1 MTDTRGVER
10 RLAPLLLFVLIAST
24 VPLSG
29 TVSAGGAQT
38 LTVVSR
44 GSGGGTVTSSPAGI
58 DCGATCSAGFGS
70 GTVVDLTATANA
82 KSTFLGWG
90 GACTGSGSCQV
101 TMNSAMTVRATFRTS
116 YRPDAWI
123 KLCGLSTGCTI
134 DPLPHP
140 WRGNDVYN
148 ATGAKQKIAVRLDD
162 GEGVRFWIT
171 LQNDGALGDT
181 FVIQG
186 CKGNPR
192 FVVNAVLVGLYK
204 RPDWRAEKIT
214 KEFKAG
220 TAEFTFPPWSA
231 GKKVHLTLNIV
242 APTTAEGVTYDCPI
256 TVSATSHPAASD
268 TLLATMT
275 TF

>member
-1 MTDTRGVER
+1 MNR

-29 TVSAGGAQT
+29 AVSAGGAQT
-38 LTVVSR
+38 LTVVTR

-70 GTVVDLTATANA
+70 GTVVDLTATTNA
-82 KSTFLGWG
+82 KSTFIGWRG
-90 GACTGSGSCQV
+90 GCTGNGSCQV
-101 TMNSAMTVRATFRTS
+101 TMNSATTVRATFRTS

-148 ATGAKQKIAVRLDD
+148 ATGAKQKLAVRLDD

-171 LQNDGALGDT
+171 LQNDGALGDR

-220 TAEFTFPPWSA
+220 TAEFTFPPWSD

-242 APTTAEGVTYDCPI
+242 APTTAEGVTYECPI
-256 TVSATSHPAASD
+256 TVSARSHPATSD